1 MSQTTQS
8 WWFVFYKDQLLLE
21 KKGNGTFAL
30 PCGEIPPIVIK
41 EKTTVHTITTLEGKN
56 CKSFSAR
63 IYRGIRAICNDR
75 TSCFL

>member
-41 EKTTVHTITTLEGKN
+41 EKTTVHTITTLEE
-56 CKSFSAR
+56 R
-63 IYRGIRAICNDR
+63 IANLSLCPHLSRNQ
-75 TSCFL
+75 SNM

>member
-41 EKTTVHTITTLEGKN
+41 KKQPYTISLRWKEEIASLSPSPLLSKN
-56 CKSFSAR
+56 R
-63 IYRGIRAICNDR
+63 RNMQ
-75 TSCFL
+75 